1 MPPIPNFQNNREAAL
16 YWDKFGFKIIP
27 IIPGKKQPAVKHY
40 PWLETYSRKQIKMH
54 WAHNPD
60 HEVGAVLDP
69 GSFVLDC
76 DTPESLKALERREE
90 SFGIVPFLEIQ
101 TPRGVH
107 HHMGLKPGVFA
118 KTDAHDGTIFPAG
131 IDVRAV
137 GSSIILPSTGSR
149 TIKHLRATNLDQVE
163 RADQLFVDCIFW
175 NNERPVPRPVPT
187 SSPRPERSADIPVN
201 FDGICEL
208 LEYIDPDC
216 GYTDWLHILMAL
228 FQVTQGSE
236 VGLEIADDWSSQGNK
251 YQGRNELEIK
261 WRSFSLET
269 ANPISVSLIYRLAS
283 RGGADVPT
291 IMMKGQDEF
300 EVLEGDTEIIG
311 EAPQHVSNHPF
322 NRFLLNGSSD
332 AMASELKDASF
343 VMQKIALSGQIAVI
357 FAPPNTGK
365 TLITLYCIR
374 HAIEQGWIKGSDVFY
389 INLDDTAHGLVEK
402 LKIAEECGFG
412 MLCDGYKG
420 FDVNEFAKYI
430 AGVTESGDAGRTI
443 IILDTAKKFTNLMDK
458 GIASRFSSLLRKFS
472 TKGGTAIALAHTNKH
487 PREGKGVPGGTSDL
501 LDDFDCGY
509 VIDPVSDEGGNRVV
523 EFRNVK
529 RRGPVAKSVAFR
541 YSTAIGITYRDLL
554 DSVQVVEAD
563 NLGAAKQATELQVDA
578 PIIAAATSCIVE
590 GITTKMEIKVEGSR
604 RASCSHNQIMAVV
617 DKYTG
622 NDPAKHLW
630 NFVRGA
636 HGRQC
641 YQLLARPD
649 HDHGGAP

>member
-1 MPPIPNFQNNREAAL
+1 M
-16 YWDKFGFKIIP
+16 
-27 IIPGKKQPAVKHY
+27 
-40 PWLETYSRKQIKMH
+40 
-54 WAHNPD
+54 
-60 HEVGAVLDP
+60 LDP

-76 DTPESLKALERREE
+76 DTPESLKALELREKE
-90 SFGIVPFLEIQ
+90 FAIVPFLEIQ
-101 TPRGVH
+101 TSRGVH
-107 HHMGLKPGVFA
+107 HHIGLKPGVFA
-118 KTDAHDGTIFPAG
+118 KTDSHDGAIFPAG
-131 IDVRAV
+131 IDVRAA

-149 TIKHLRATNLDQVE
+149 TIKHLRATNLDQIE

-187 SSPRPERSADIPVN
+187 CSPRPERSADIPVN
-201 FDGICEL
+201 LDGICEL

-216 GYTDWLHILMAL
+216 GYTDWLHTLMAL
-228 FQVTQGSE
+228 FQVTKGTD
-236 VGLEIADDWSSQGNK
+236 VGLEIADDWSSQGSK
-251 YQGRNELEIK
+251 YQGRDDLETK

-269 ANPISVSLIYRLAS
+269 ANPISVSWIYHLAGK
-283 RGGADVPT
+283 GGADVPT

-300 EVLEGDTEIIG
+300 EIQEDETEIIG
-311 EAPQHVSNHPF
+311 REPDIVSEHPF
-322 NRFLLNGSSD
+322 SRFLLNGSSA

-343 VMQKIALSGQIAVI
+343 VMDGIALSGQITVI

-374 HAIEQGWIKGSDVFY
+374 HAINQGWINGSDVFY

-412 MLCDGYKG
+412 MLCDGYNG
-420 FDVNEFAKYI
+420 FNVNEFAKYI
-430 AGVTESGDAGRTI
+430 VGVTESGDAGRTI

-472 TKGGTAIALAHTNKH
+472 TKGGTGIALTHTNKH
-487 PREGKGVPGGTSDL
+487 PSGGKGVPGGTSDL
-501 LDDFDCGY
+501 LDDCDCGY

-541 YSTAIGITYRDLL
+541 YSTAIGISYRDLL
-554 DSVQVVEAD
+554 DSVQVVGAD
-563 NLGAAKQATELQVDA
+563 NLGAAKQATELQADA
-578 PIIAAATSCIVE
+578 PIIAAVTSCIVE
-590 GITTKMEIKVEGSR
+590 GITTKMEIKVDGSR
-604 RASCSHNQIMAVV
+604 RANCSHNQTMAVV
-617 DKYTG
+617 DRYTG
-622 NDPAKHLW
+622 DDPAKHLW
-630 NFVRGA
+630 NFIRGA